1 MRVVCVHCD
10 SREFGHW
17 CSQCGAILPTPEDD
31 NYFSILGMAQK
42 INLNEE
48 ELKKRFFELSWA
60 FHPDR
65 ASEIPD
71 ERLREIALRKS
82 VLINNGFNTLRDRT
96 RRIQYL
102 IRQELGERDEKSGHI
117 PMALFDLVE
126 EINEL
131 MTELRLLKQGRRQG
145 RPATAAGN
153 GNQVEKL
160 TAALEAQ
167 LKELYEHRQVF
178 ERNLHSKEEEWD
190 ALCERTQNF
199 SQFDSAAKAEQRQ
212 ILETLTVKMDEISY
226 IDALIRRIKDV
237 LYE

>member
-42 INLNEE
+42 INLDEE
-48 ELKKRFFELSWA
+48 ELKKRFFELNRA

-65 ASEIPD
+65 ARKIPD
-71 ERLREIALRKS
+71 ERMREIALRKS

-126 EINEL
+126 EINERL
-131 MTELRLLKQGRRQG
+131 TELRLLKQDRRQV
-145 RPATAAGN
+145 RPATAADN

-160 TAALEAQ
+160 TAALDAQ
-167 LKELYEHRQVF
+167 LKELLEHRQGF
-178 ERNLHSKEEEWD
+178 ERRLHSKEEEWD

-199 SQFDSAAKAEQRQ
+199 SQFDSAAKTEQRQ
-212 ILETLTVKMDEISY
+212 ILETLAVKMDEISY